1 MNYNTTVQI
10 QKVLDALAANKIEA
24 LQARVNSLE
33 LAQATSGMVRY
44 PNSTTFSAG
53 YNPFYGPVPPLT
65 PNI

>member
-24 LQARVNSLE
+24 LQAKVNSLE